1 MSFWDDTV
9 STAKDVLEIAAKK
22 TEKTVEVQKMRFAV
36 QKQKNKV
43 AKAYETLGRCYYD
56 SCKEEDGSKE
66 LLSTLCCELDQ
77 ELATL
82 KKIKLELSKRQN
94 QD

>member
-56 SCKEEDGSKE
+56 GQRGDDSSNE
-66 LLSTLCCELDQ
+66 LLNVLCNELDN
-77 ELATL
+77 ELRLL
-82 KKIKLELSKRQN
+82 KQLKTKLADLKE
-94 QD
+94 